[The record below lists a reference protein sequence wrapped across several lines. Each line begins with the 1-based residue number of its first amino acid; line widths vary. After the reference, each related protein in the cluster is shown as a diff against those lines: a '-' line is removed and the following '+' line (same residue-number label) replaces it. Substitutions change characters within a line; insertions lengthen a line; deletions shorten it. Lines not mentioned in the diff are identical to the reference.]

1 MNVKAVFKILFF
13 ANEVGRLSSRMLLVV
28 FLHHLLLRACDL

>member
-13 ANEVGRLSSRMLLVV
+13 ANEVGAFIFSYAVSGISASSVT
-28 FLHHLLLRACDL
+28 